1 LHAIAQGSEDSTTS
15 RIGDQSAPATG
26 FGGHAFWAA
35 ERVMR
40 RRSVS
45 PRARKEKRMEGGV
58 IWLSI
63 MGGIVVLSLIF
74 VILAVAQRRRSRP

>member
-1 LHAIAQGSEDSTTS
+1 
-15 RIGDQSAPATG
+15 
-26 FGGHAFWAA
+26 
-35 ERVMR
+35 MR

>member
-1 LHAIAQGSEDSTTS
+1 MRAIAQGSEGSSTS
-15 RIGDQSAPATG
+15 RLGDQSVPATG

-35 ERVMR
+35 ERVVR
-40 RRSVS
+40 RRGVGQ
-45 PRARKEKRMEGGV
+45 RARKEKRMEGGL

-63 MGGIVVLSLIF
+63 MGGVVVLSLTF